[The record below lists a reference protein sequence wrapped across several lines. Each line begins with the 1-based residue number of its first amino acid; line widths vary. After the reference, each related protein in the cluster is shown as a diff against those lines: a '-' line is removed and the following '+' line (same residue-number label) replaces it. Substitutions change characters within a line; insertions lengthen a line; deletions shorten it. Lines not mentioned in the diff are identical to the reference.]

1 VKRVQVDLSGSGRT
15 VRAVWDRLRALPGG
29 KRVFDALLGVLNPY
43 TGSVAPRFEEIRP
56 GYARVAMAETRAVR
70 NHVGSVHAIALANL
84 GEMSTGLGLMAG
96 LPADARAILTRLQI
110 DYLKKARGTLVAEG
124 RCEVPPT
131 SERREVDAE
140 GTIRNA
146 DGDVVAVVQA
156 RWLVGPKRDP
166 ASGRPGR
173 TGVT

>member
-1 VKRVQVDLSGSGRT
+1 MKGVTVDLSGSGRT
-15 VRAVWDRLRALPGG
+15 LRAVWDRLCVLPGG

-43 TGSVAPRFEEIRP
+43 TGSVAPRFQEIRP
-56 GYARVAMAETRAVR
+56 GYARVAMADARAVR

-96 LPADARAILTRLQI
+96 LPGDARAILTGLEVE
-110 DYLKKARGTLVAEG
+110 YLKKARGTLVAEG

-140 GTIRNA
+140 STIRDA
-146 DGDVVAVVQA
+146 AGDVVAIARA
-156 RWLVGPKRDP
+156 RWLVGPKR
-166 ASGRPGR
+166 PGSR
-173 TGVT
+173 